1 MSPPAAFTY
10 RVRAFNAVGNSDYS
24 NEATPGGLLTPTAIS
39 MPGMLAEARDFPNTF
54 RSITTISGDNTIR
67 YISPRDAPA
76 TFVLYTL
83 DGRVNAKFTMNAK
96 KGPNVLSLDKLPHG
110 PPSIY
115 FLEMRMR
122 NQSTGVVRMV
132 KTR

>member
-1 MSPPAAFTY
+1 
-10 RVRAFNAVGNSDYS
+10 
-24 NEATPGGLLTPTAIS
+24 
-39 MPGMLAEARDFPNTF
+39 
-54 RSITTISGDNTIR
+54 
-67 YISPRDAPA
+67 
-76 TFVLYTL
+76 
-83 DGRVNAKFTMNAK
+83 MNAK
-96 KGPNVLSLDKLPHG
+96 KGQNVLSLDKLPHG